1 MTMAPFPLL
10 IEAALRAILVALVV
24 LAGLRLLRV
33 GNVLAQK
40 TVWALVLA
48 SAVAMPLL
56 MRWHG
61 LPAFATLRVPLPAM
75 PPAPANRAARWLS
88 LSLLSEHMGALS
100 TPSPFQGER
109 RE

>member
-1 MTMAPFPLL
+1 MIMASFPLL

-33 GNVLAQK
+33 GYVLAQK

-48 SAVAMPLL
+48 AAVAMPLL

-61 LPAFATLRVPLPAM
+61 LPAFATPAGC
-75 PPAPANRAARWLS
+75 R
-88 LSLLSEHMGALS
+88 SLLCVRWRKIAPQAEPVLLPKHIGALS
-100 TPSPFQGER
+100 TPSLFRDER